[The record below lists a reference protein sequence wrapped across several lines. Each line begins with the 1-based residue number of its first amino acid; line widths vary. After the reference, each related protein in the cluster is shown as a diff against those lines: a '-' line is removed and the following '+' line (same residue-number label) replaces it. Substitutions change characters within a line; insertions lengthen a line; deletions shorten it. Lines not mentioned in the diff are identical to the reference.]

1 MNSYLIIKVEG
12 KIIEKF
18 ILRCKKNNINLL
30 KIERI
35 SNKEIII
42 KINSKDYENLNKI
55 KSIYT
60 LTIINN
66 EGYLKFKEEL
76 NKNKVFIIRGIF
88 RDNMLLE
95 NTICKEDKLEEICQ
109 KLNKLI
115 KF

>member
-42 KINSKDYENLNKI
+42 KIEDIVLSSGLTKTEETKD
-55 KSIYT
+55 IYNFDET
-60 LTIINN
+60 L
-66 EGYLKFKEEL
+66 
-76 NKNKVFIIRGIF
+76 
-88 RDNMLLE
+88 
-95 NTICKEDKLEEICQ
+95 
-109 KLNKLI
+109 
-115 KF
+115 